1 MNNQKTIHDPPPK
14 IGSKVIIT
22 KNSFNKFS
30 LGDICI
36 RTKSG
41 FPLNLFTVR
50 SKEGLEQLVDWD
62 DCQPYTELLNSK
74 EENKMEQKI
83 KWYKPWTWFNVEDP
97 FASARGERGEKMDEI
112 AKDHAQELAVKMG
125 DALTSGFG
133 NPMIPSKILD
143 EGYASTYTPPR
154 NISKKKAVKKTVSKK
169 KAAKKK
175 RGKK

>member
-41 FPLNLFTVR
+41 YPLNLFTVR
-50 SKEGLEQLVDWD
+50 SKEGLEQLVNWD

-74 EENKMEQKI
+74 EKTMKQKT
-83 KWYKPWTWFNVEDP
+83 KWYNPFTWFKSEPEKEAEPTGTVEP
-97 FASARGERGEKMDEI
+97 VIEPPTVLPA
-112 AKDHAQELAVKMG
+112 
-125 DALTSGFG
+125 TS
-133 NPMIPSKILD
+133 
-143 EGYASTYTPPR
+143 YTPPR
-154 NISKKKAVKKTVSKK
+154 NIPKRKPAPKKKPTAK
-169 KAAKKK
+169 KAKPAKKK
-175 RGKK
+175 VRK